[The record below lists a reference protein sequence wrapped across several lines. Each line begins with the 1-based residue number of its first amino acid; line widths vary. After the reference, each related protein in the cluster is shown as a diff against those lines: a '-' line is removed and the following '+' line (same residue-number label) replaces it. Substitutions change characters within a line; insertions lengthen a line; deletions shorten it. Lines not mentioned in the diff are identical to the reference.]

1 VKSLFEEIRVTLA
14 ECVYNCACQVPL
26 SHTDVIAI
34 INFLKKNGQYSS
46 QSKNV
51 LDLTH
56 IYLVM
61 AILYCFD
68 YNFSPAVKLE
78 TDSLDTIKSLTQNNG
93 LKNLYTELNKSDF
106 EEWTI
111 PGIKS
116 IIQFSFHIFLTVI
129 NSVSNETS
137 NISI

>member
-1 VKSLFEEIRVTLA
+1 LFEEIRVTLA

-68 YNFSPAVKLE
+68 YNFSPAIKLE
-78 TDSLDTIKSLTQNNG
+78 TGLLSLNILRIF
-93 LKNLYTELNKSDF
+93 Y
-106 EEWTI
+106 
-111 PGIKS
+111 
-116 IIQFSFHIFLTVI
+116 FLTF
-129 NSVSNETS
+129 EL
-137 NISI
+137 